1 MYNENTIKANLKATV
16 LFVDMN
22 SFFASCEQQTNYW
35 LRGRPVAVCVYTGKN
50 GAIIAPSIEAKK
62 MGVKMGLRLE
72 EAMQICPELVP
83 LETHPARY
91 RDFHVKL
98 INVLKKYSQDVIPR
112 SIDEA
117 VVDLT
122 NYQLIYKD
130 MTQVA
135 MDIKRDIKNEVGDWL
150 KCSIGIAPNAFLAKL
165 ASDMQKPDGLTIIT
179 PENIDEKLKNM
190 PITDLPGI
198 ASGMAERLRV
208 AGITTPLQLRYAT
221 PEYLKS
227 ACKSIIGLHW
237 HYRLNFGEMDMQ
249 AQGYKS
255 MQAMRQVS
263 RDQRK
268 KVSVLEDIFLSLCMT
283 LEKRMVKNNVFAK
296 KLGVTIRYEDGF
308 TYEDNIRTATPQ
320 QDGIKMIQIFRKRM
334 QHYVDKNR
342 CEAVINKRVTSMGVL
357 VTDFLPTELVQYD
370 LFENNVRIDT
380 MRKAL
385 YEVKDKHGKD
395 KIMRASEL
403 HDEPVLKDVI
413 GFGSVKDIY
422 EGDDDT
428 KSPFSIQF

>member
-1 MYNENTIKANLKATV
+1 MYNENNIKPNLEARV

-22 SFFASCEQQTNYW
+22 SFFASCEQQVNYW
-35 LRGRPVAVCVYTGKN
+35 LRGRPVVVCVYTGRN

-62 MGVKMGLRLE
+62 RGVKMGLRLE

-91 RDFHVKL
+91 RDFHVKI

-122 NYQLIYKD
+122 RYNLVYKD
-130 MTQVA
+130 VRQVA
-135 MDIKRDIKNEVGDWL
+135 LDIKRDIRNEVGDWL

-179 PENIDEKLKNM
+179 PENIDEKLKDM

-198 ASGMAERLRV
+198 ADGMAERLRL
-208 AGITTPLQLRYAT
+208 AGITTPLQLRYAS
-221 PEYLKS
+221 PDYLKR

-263 RDQRK
+263 KEQRK
-268 KVSVLEDIFLSLCMT
+268 KESVLNDIFLSLCMT
-283 LEKRMVKNNVFAK
+283 LERRMVKNKVFAK
-296 KLGVTIRYEDGF
+296 KLGMSIRYEDG
-308 TYEDNIRTATPQ
+308 YSYHDDIRTATPI
-320 QDGIKMIQIFRKRM
+320 QDGIQLLHIFKKRM
-334 QHYVDKNR
+334 ERYREKNH
-342 CEAVINKRVTSMGVL
+342 CEQVINPKVTSMGVL
-357 VTDFLPTELVQYD
+357 VTDFIPTELVQYD
-370 LFENNVRIDT
+370 LFENNVRNDC
-380 MRKAL
+380 MRKAV
-385 YEVKDKHGKD
+385 YEVKEKHGKN
-395 KIMRASEL
+395 KIMRASEI

-422 EGDDDT
+422 EGDDDS
-428 KSPFSIQF
+428 KNPFSMKF

>member
-1 MYNENTIKANLKATV
+1 
-16 LFVDMN
+16 
-22 SFFASCEQQTNYW
+22 
-35 LRGRPVAVCVYTGKN
+35 
-50 GAIIAPSIEAKK
+50 
-62 MGVKMGLRLE
+62 
-72 EAMQICPELVP
+72 
-83 LETHPARY
+83 
-91 RDFHVKL
+91 
-98 INVLKKYSQDVIPR
+98 
-112 SIDEA
+112 
-117 VVDLT
+117 
-122 NYQLIYKD
+122 
-130 MTQVA
+130 
-135 MDIKRDIKNEVGDWL
+135 
-150 KCSIGIAPNAFLAKL
+150 
-165 ASDMQKPDGLTIIT
+165 
-179 PENIDEKLKNM
+179 
-190 PITDLPGI
+190 
-198 ASGMAERLRV
+198 
-208 AGITTPLQLRYAT
+208 
-221 PEYLKS
+221 
-227 ACKSIIGLHW
+227 
-237 HYRLNFGEMDMQ
+237 
-249 AQGYKS
+249 
-255 MQAMRQVS
+255 
-263 RDQRK
+263 
-268 KVSVLEDIFLSLCMT
+268 MT

-422 EGDDDT
+422 EGEDDT

>member
-1 MYNENTIKANLKATV
+1 MYNENNIKPNLEARV

-22 SFFASCEQQTNYW
+22 SFFASCEQQVNYW
-35 LRGRPVAVCVYTGKN
+35 LRGRPVVVCVYTGRN

-62 MGVKMGLRLE
+62 RGVKMGLRLE

-91 RDFHVKL
+91 RDFHVKI

-122 NYQLIYKD
+122 RYNLVYKD
-130 MTQVA
+130 VRQVA
-135 MDIKRDIKNEVGDWL
+135 LDIKRDICNEVGDWL

-179 PENIDEKLKNM
+179 PENIDEKLKDM

-198 ASGMAERLRV
+198 AQGMAERLRL
-208 AGITTPLQLRYAT
+208 AGITTPLQLRYAS
-221 PEYLKS
+221 PDYLKR

-263 RDQRK
+263 KEQRK
-268 KVSVLEDIFLSLCMT
+268 KESVLNDIFLSLCMT
-283 LEKRMVKNNVFAK
+283 LERRMVKNKVFAK
-296 KLGVTIRYEDGF
+296 KLGMSIRYEDG
-308 TYEDNIRTATPQ
+308 YSYHDDIRTATPI
-320 QDGIKMIQIFRKRM
+320 QDGIQLLHIFKKRM
-334 QHYVDKNR
+334 ERYREKNH
-342 CEAVINKRVTSMGVL
+342 CEQVINPKVTSMGVL
-357 VTDFLPTELVQYD
+357 VTDFIPTELVQYD
-370 LFENNVRIDT
+370 LFENNVRNDC
-380 MRKAL
+380 MRKAV
-385 YEVKDKHGKD
+385 YEVKEKHGKN
-395 KIMRASEL
+395 KIMRASEI

-422 EGDDDT
+422 EGDDDS
-428 KSPFSIQF
+428 KNPFSMKF